1 MFELKCFYED
11 GTPITHFTQWDVNQ
25 TIAIDGEYTKAPM
38 VHFANKESV
47 NALCVQSTLKSNG
60 QITVEVPNT
69 LLTESYP
76 ILIYIYV
83 MSNDSGRTILK
94 DQIPV
99 EKRAKPNDYEFKENL
114 HVVYLTELEN
124 EVKELKNTMTTAVN
138 NCNSATTKANQ
149 AANSINSISFTKA
162 TTRQNIVSG
171 ESLSTILGKIQKYL
185 EDIEVYLS

>member
-1 MFELKCFYED
+1 MYKLKCFYED

-25 TIAIDGEYTKAPM
+25 KIIIEYECTKAPM
-38 VHFANKESV
+38 VHFANKNCEL
-47 NALCVQSTLKSNG
+47 ALCVQSTLKSND
-60 QITVEVPNT
+60 QISVEVPNI

-83 MSNDSGRTILK
+83 MSDDSGRTILK

-114 HVVYLTELEN
+114 HVVYLTDLEN

-149 AANSINSISFTKA
+149 AADSINSISFTKA

-185 EDIEVYLS
+185 EDIEKLL

>member
-1 MFELKCFYED
+1 MYKLKCFYQD

-25 TIAIDGEYTKAPM
+25 MIVIDGEYTQAPM

-69 LLTESYP
+69 LLIESYP

-149 AANSINSISFTKA
+149 AADSINSISFTKA

-185 EDIEVYLS
+185 EDIETLL